1 MKKYLPLLIVPLMMG
16 LTHCGRQYAKGEYVD
31 PNMVVLRSDKF
42 VEADLQQIAKRLA
55 DSLTASAA
63 ASGNPTAILSA
74 MTNETDE
81 HIDMNALTDKIQ
93 VLLAKSGTLRLV
105 NAKMRPAVAEE
116 YNYEASGFVDPATAK
131 KKGKQLGAQ
140 YLISGRIAS
149 IKQPVGRQEYV
160 YYKAMLE
167 MTDITTNIIA
177 WTDDV
182 EIKKHFRKKF
192 TGF

>member
-1 MKKYLPLLIVPLMMG
+1 MRKFLPVLLITLSLG

-31 PNMVVLRSDKF
+31 PNMIVLRSDKF
-42 VEADLQQIAKRLA
+42 VEADLQQIAQRLSE
-55 DSLTASAA
+55 SLLASAA
-63 ASGNPTAILSA
+63 TSGRPAVILSA

-93 VLLAKSGTLRLV
+93 VLLGKSGKVQLI

-116 YNYEASGFVDPATAK
+116 YNYENSGFVDPATAK
-131 KKGKQLGAQ
+131 QKGKQLGAQ
-140 YLISGRIAS
+140 YLISGRIAA

-167 MTDITTNIIA
+167 MTNITTNVIA

>member
-1 MKKYLPLLIVPLMMG
+1 MRKFLPVLLIAMSLG
-16 LTHCGRQYAKGEYVD
+16 LAHCGRQYAKGEYVD
-31 PNMVVLRSDKF
+31 PNMIVLRSDKF
-42 VEADLQQIAKRLA
+42 VEADLQQIAQRLSE
-55 DSLTASAA
+55 SLLASAA
-63 ASGNPTAILSA
+63 TGGRPAVILSA

-93 VLLAKSGTLRLV
+93 VLLGKSGKVQLI

-131 KKGKQLGAQ
+131 QKGKQLGAQ
-140 YLISGRIAS
+140 YLISGRIAA

-167 MTDITTNIIA
+167 MTNITTNVIA

>member
-1 MKKYLPLLIVPLMMG
+1 MMG

>member
-1 MKKYLPLLIVPLMMG
+1 MRKFLPVLLIALSLG
-16 LTHCGRQYAKGEYVD
+16 FAHCGRQYAKGEYVD
-31 PNMVVLRSDKF
+31 PNMIVLRSDKF
-42 VEADLQQIAKRLA
+42 VEADLQQIAQRLSE
-55 DSLTASAA
+55 SLLASAA
-63 ASGNPTAILSA
+63 TGGRPAVILSA

-93 VLLAKSGTLRLV
+93 VLLGKSGKVQLI

-131 KKGKQLGAQ
+131 QKGKQLGAQ
-140 YLISGRIAS
+140 YLISGRIAA

-167 MTDITTNIIA
+167 MTNITTNVIA